1 MFFFPSKPIQPPAT
15 PHLDLARFG
24 FHKLGIMMGR
34 MMSEILTALHSG
46 NELLYNDINLKLM

>member
-15 PHLDLARFG
+15 PHFDLARFG

-46 NELLYNDINLKLM
+46 NELLYNDINLK